1 MQLGVVFPQA
11 EISADVGA
19 VREFAQA
26 TQELGY
32 EHLLIYDH
40 VLGADVSQHPG
51 WSGPYTSESLFH
63 EVFVVYGY
71 IAAVAPKLELATA
84 VLILPQRQTAVVAK
98 QAAELDVLTNG
109 RFRLGVGLGW
119 NAVEYEAL
127 GMNFHDR
134 GRRIEEQI
142 DVLRRLWTEESVTY
156 NGRWHTITGA
166 GLNPLPIQRPI
177 PVWFGGYIEPALKRA
192 ARLGDGL
199 FVRAGDPDAA
209 AQTIAD
215 VRRWVE
221 EAGRD
226 PASFAF
232 DTRIMVSE
240 GTPDDWRAQL
250 ERWRAL
256 DVGYVTVNTLGS
268 GLELGARIDLLRRAG
283 DALRTS

>member
-32 EHLLIYDH
+32 EHLIIFDH
-40 VLGADVSQHPG
+40 VLGADVSQRPE
-51 WSGPYTSESLFH
+51 WMGPYTSESLFH
-63 EVFVVYGY
+63 EVFVVFGY

-84 VLILPQRQTAVVAK
+84 ILILPQRQTALVAK

-119 NAVEYEAL
+119 NDVEYEAL

-134 GRRIEEQI
+134 GRRMEEQV

-156 NGRWHTITGA
+156 HGRWHTINAA
-166 GLNPLPIQRPI
+166 GINPLPIQRPI
-177 PVWFGGYIEPALKRA
+177 PIWFGAYVEQALRRA
-192 ARLGDGL
+192 ARIGDGL
-199 FVRAGDPDAA
+199 FLQARDNDKAA
-209 AQTIAD
+209 ETVGD
-215 VRRWVE
+215 VRGWLE

-226 PASFAF
+226 PTEFSF
-232 DTRIMVSE
+232 DSRITVTQ
-240 GTPDDWRAQL
+240 GTPDDWCAQL

-256 DVGYVTVNTLGS
+256 DVGYITVNTLGADLS
-268 GLELGARIDLLRRAG
+268 LDARLDLLRRAG
-283 DALRTS
+283 DALRAS

>member
-1 MQLGVVFPQA
+1 VQLGVVFPQA
-11 EISADVGA
+11 EISADPGA

-26 TQELGY
+26 VQEFGY

-63 EVFVVYGY
+63 EVFVVFGY

-84 VLILPQRQTAVVAK
+84 ILILPQRQTALVAK
-98 QAAELDVLTNG
+98 QAAELDLLTNG

-142 DVLRRLWTEESVTY
+142 DVLRRLWTEKSVTY

-166 GLNPLPIQRPI
+166 GINPLPIQRPI
-177 PVWFGGYIEPALKRA
+177 PIWFGGYIEPALRRA
-192 ARLGDGL
+192 AKLGDGL
-199 FVRAGDPDAA
+199 FVQSRDLDAA
-209 AQTIAD
+209 AQTITD
-215 VRRWVE
+215 VRGWVE

-226 PASFAF
+226 PAAFAF
-232 DTRIMVSE
+232 DMRITVSQ

-250 ERWRAL
+250 DRWRAL
-256 DVGYVTVNTLGS
+256 DVGYITVNTLGS
-268 GLELGARIDLLRRAG
+268 DLELDARIDLLRQAYNVLIG
-283 DALRTS
+283 